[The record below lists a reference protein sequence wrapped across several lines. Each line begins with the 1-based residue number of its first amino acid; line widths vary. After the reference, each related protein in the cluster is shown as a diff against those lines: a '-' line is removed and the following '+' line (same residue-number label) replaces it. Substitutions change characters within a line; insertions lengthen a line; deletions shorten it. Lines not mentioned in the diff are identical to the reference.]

1 MKHLLLTIAVLA
13 FAATAS
19 SQTNINKLVSKL
31 ENSESADLTYVEKR
45 DPVTHRVISTQFIFI
60 IPPAEIKTIIST
72 IASDRNESVSYER
85 IGNKLY
91 RAKFENGDE
100 TTNVVFVVDRPSIS
114 DQAFMAGVPWDVKGD
129 NILVVKRQLSA
140 PSNKK

>member
-1 MKHLLLTIAVLA
+1 MA
-13 FAATAS
+13 FVATAS
-19 SQTNINKLVSKL
+19 AQTNINKLVSKL

-45 DPVTHRVISTQFIFI
+45 DPTTHRVISTQFIFI
-60 IPPAEIKTIIST
+60 IPSAEIKTIVST

-100 TTNVVFVVDRPSIS
+100 TTNVVFVIDRPSIS

>member
-1 MKHLLLTIAVLA
+1 MA

-100 TTNVVFVVDRPSIS
+100 TTNVVFVIDRPSIS

>member
-1 MKHLLLTIAVLA
+1 MKHLLLTIAALA
-13 FAATAS
+13 FAVTAS
-19 SQTNINKLVSKL
+19 AQANINKLVSKL
-31 ENSESADLTYVEKR
+31 ENSDSADLTYVEKR
-45 DPVTHRVISTQFIFI
+45 DPATHRIISAQFIFI
-60 IPPAEIKTIIST
+60 IPSSEIKNIIST
-72 IASDRNESVSYER
+72 IANDRNESVSYER

-100 TTNVVFVVDRPSIS
+100 TTNVVFVIDRPSIS

-129 NILVVKRQLSA
+129 NILVVKRQFST

>member
-1 MKHLLLTIAVLA
+1 MA
-13 FAATAS
+13 FVATAS
-19 SQTNINKLVSKL
+19 AQTNINKLVSKL

-45 DPVTHRVISTQFIFI
+45 DPTTHRVISTQFIFI
-60 IPPAEIKTIIST
+60 IPSAEIKTIVST

>member
-13 FAATAS
+13 FVATAS
-19 SQTNINKLVSKL
+19 AQTNINKLVSKL

-45 DPVTHRVISTQFIFI
+45 DPTTHRVISTQFIFI
-60 IPPAEIKTIIST
+60 IPSAEIKTIVST